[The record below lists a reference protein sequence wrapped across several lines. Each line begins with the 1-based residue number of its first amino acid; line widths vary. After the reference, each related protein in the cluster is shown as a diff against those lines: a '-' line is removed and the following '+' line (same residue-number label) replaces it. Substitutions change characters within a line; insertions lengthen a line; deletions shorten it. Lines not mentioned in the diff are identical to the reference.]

1 MVDVESA
8 GMWGD
13 FGEDMSVG
21 ASSFSTS
28 FGRVAGLDV
37 DDIQFGDSEK
47 DVSVI
52 AEGLDEDGTGE
63 TSEVLR

>member
-1 MVDVESA
+1 M
-8 GMWGD
+8 G
-13 FGEDMSVG
+13 FGEDMSEG

-47 DVSVI
+47 DVDVKAKGI
-52 AEGLDEDGTGE
+52 DEVGTGE

>member
-1 MVDVESA
+1 
-8 GMWGD
+8 
-13 FGEDMSVG
+13 MSEG

-37 DDIQFGDSEK
+37 DDMQFCDSEK

-52 AEGLDEDGTGE
+52 AKGLDEVRTGD
-63 TSEVLR
+63 TSDVLR